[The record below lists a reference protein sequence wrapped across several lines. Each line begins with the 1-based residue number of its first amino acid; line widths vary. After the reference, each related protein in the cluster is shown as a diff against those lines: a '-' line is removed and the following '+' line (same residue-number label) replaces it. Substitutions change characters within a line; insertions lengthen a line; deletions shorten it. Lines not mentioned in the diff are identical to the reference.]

1 MLTPSP
7 TPGHIFSLPQRF
19 AAASASPP
27 PTSQLVPSNP
37 QDEDANSP
45 RSSANRVLVLAKEG
59 LDMMQQVSAVV
70 EGTIV
75 RAEEWCE
82 RLGKKKREEE
92 EGPEGEM
99 EDGPEKKR
107 ISWKNRFEG
116 LDERRRDTEGDTVMS
131 GRLRN

>member
-7 TPGHIFSLPQRF
+7 APGHIFSLPQRF

-27 PTSQLVPSNP
+27 PTSQLVPSNL
-37 QDEDANSP
+37 QDDDANSP
-45 RSSANRVLVLAKEG
+45 RSSANRVLVLAREG

-82 RLGKKKREEE
+82 RLGKKKHEEE

-99 EDGPEKKR
+99 EARPEKKR
-107 ISWKNRFEG
+107 ISWIKGFED
-116 LDERRRDTEGDTVMS
+116 LEDRRRDLEGDAVMS